1 MMGRGTKLLLA
12 MLAAVCIAAAFLSPL
27 FTSRAPL
34 AHGKSC
40 GSSGYV
46 LVPWTALLMA
56 NLALIAQMRRAG
68 TQSGR
73 FSGAD
78 LLALTC
84 TRLC

>member
-1 MMGRGTKLLLA
+1 MGRGTKYLLA

-34 AHGKSC
+34 SHGKSF
-40 GSSGYV
+40 GSGYV
-46 LVPWTALLMA
+46 LIAWACLLFGD
-56 NLALIAQMRRAG
+56 LALVAQVRRAG
-68 TQSGR
+68 RSMQRGN
-73 FSGAD
+73 GVD